1 MTDMPSDAM
10 LVPALRAGR
19 PEAFE
24 TLVRV
29 YAAGLLRVA
38 RRFLNNEED
47 ARDAVQDAFI
57 SAFRSI
63 QKFEAG
69 SKLSTWLH
77 RIVVNSALMKLRTR
91 RRHPEEDLDE
101 LLPRFQADGHQLEP
115 SVEWAVS
122 ADEMVE
128 RKETRELVRKSIDE
142 LPESYRVVL
151 LMRDI
156 EEMSTGETAKGLG
169 ITPAA
174 VKVRLH
180 RARQALRTIL
190 DRRLR
195 GNAP

>member
-1 MTDMPSDAM
+1 MTDTPSDAT
-10 LVPALRAGR
+10 LVPALRAGS

-24 TLVRV
+24 TLVRT

-77 RIVVNSALMKLRTR
+77 RIVINSALMKLRTR

-156 EEMSTGETAKGLG
+156 EEMSTDETAKGLG

-190 DRRLR
+190 DRKLR